1 MREIDRWE
9 RSGEEIFAYAYFYR
23 HLKVNY
29 ITLCTMQLQ
38 FRHIEPHFLLKP
50 YLEKIWLFETSGKM
64 PVDEMKLVVPNGN
77 IKLTVSY
84 QNGILAAM
92 NGKTFASREHDIT
105 LTGVVDVPV
114 ILDVEE
120 DVATETIGIEFS
132 PQGAY
137 RFFHFT
143 LNEIQNK
150 IYSLSD
156 VLGNIGK
163 QLVEQIN
170 NATSVHQK
178 IVLLQQFL
186 LEQLSLQPADII
198 FEYCIEKIIASKGKI
213 TIKELEKK
221 TGYSGRWLNIKFSDK
236 LGVSP
241 KNLAS
246 IIRFKQYY
254 QAFVNVNEKSFSR
267 NDFYE
272 LYYDQSHF
280 IKDFKRFTG
289 LPPTKLEKQTN
300 NFGESYYR

>member
-1 MREIDRWE
+1 
-9 RSGEEIFAYAYFYR
+9 
-23 HLKVNY
+23 
-29 ITLCTMQLQ
+29 MQIK
-38 FRHIEPHFLLKP
+38 FHHIEPHFLLKN
-50 YLEKIWLFETSGKM
+50 YIEKMWIFESSGKL
-64 PVDEMKLVVPNGN
+64 PVEDMKLVVPNGN

-84 QNGILAAM
+84 QNGIVAAI
-92 NGKTFASREHDIT
+92 NGKTFASKEHNIT
-105 LTGVVDVPV
+105 LTGLVDVPV
-114 ILDVEE
+114 VLDVDE

-143 LNEIQNK
+143 LNDIQNQ

-156 VLGNIGK
+156 LLGNIGK
-163 QLVEQIN
+163 RLVELIN
-170 NATSVHQK
+170 NTTSVQQK

-186 LEQLSLQPADII
+186 LKQLSLHDEDLI
-198 FEYCIEKIIASKGKI
+198 FEYCIEKITASKGRI

-221 TGYSGRWLNIKFSDK
+221 TGYSSRWLNMKFKDK

-241 KNLAS
+241 KNLSS

-254 QAFVNVNEKSFSR
+254 QAFINGNEKSFFK

-289 LPPTKLEKQTN
+289 LPPTKFEKQTN
-300 NFGESYYR
+300 NFGESYYRE